1 MGKAKPIRT
10 EKVDEDT
17 APAAEPATAEPAGG
31 EAEAAHGLAPTAE
44 VPAPEDGPA
53 EEPAA
58 PPNREAE
65 LAAEL
70 ATLKDQL
77 LRALA
82 ETENLRRRSA
92 RDRDETAKYAMA
104 GFARDLLSPVD
115 NLRRALESVPADADR
130 DNEALATLL
139 SGVELTER
147 ELLQAFEKH
156 GLRKIEPM
164 DVPFDH
170 NVHQAMFEVE
180 DTGKPAGTVVQLL
193 QAGYMLHDRLL
204 RPAMVGVAKGEPDES
219 THQPVD
225 TTA

>member
-1 MGKAKPIRT
+1 MGKAKPIRP
-10 EKVDEDT
+10 EKADEDA
-17 APAAEPATAEPAGG
+17 APTAEPAAAEPAGG
-31 EAEAAHGLAPTAE
+31 EAEVANGLEAAAE
-44 VPAPEDGPA
+44 DAPA
-53 EEPAA
+53 EGPES
-58 PPNREAE
+58 PPDREAE
-65 LAAEL
+65 LAAEV

-82 ETENLRRRSA
+82 ETENLRRRAA
-92 RDRDETAKYAMA
+92 RDRDDTAKYAMA

-115 NLRRALESVPADADR
+115 NLRRALESVPAEADR
-130 DNEALATLL
+130 DDDALATLL

-170 NVHQAMFEVE
+170 SVHQAMFEVE
-180 DTGKPAGTVVQLL
+180 DTGKAAGTVVQLL
-193 QAGYMLHDRLL
+193 QAGYMLRDRLL
-204 RPAMVGVAKGEPDES
+204 RPAMVGVAKGEPEDS